1 MLDTLPL
8 YLTTKE
14 LADLIRVKERKVYDL
29 AAAGE
34 VPHSR
39 ATGKLLFPRDA
50 VLAWIERTG
59 DGADDETDR
68 PHVVLGSHDPL
79 LEWALRASEC
89 GLASLFD
96 GSLDGVRRF
105 AAREGVAAGMHI
117 PNDDGE
123 GWNSEEA
130 SRHFRFKPVVL
141 IGWAM
146 RRRGLILPQG
156 NPLKIRGLGDLIG
169 KRLARRQESAGSH
182 VLLQKQLARTGPG
195 FAEKIL
201 KGPLVRDER
210 EAAQAV
216 FSGEADV
223 VFGLETSAR
232 QSRLE
237 FLPVLN
243 ERFDLLVTRRDF
255 FEAPFQKLLTFART
269 EDFIDKAAQLGGYDI
284 HALGRVYFNG
294 H

>member
-1 MLDTLPL
+1 MLEDLPL

-29 AAAGE
+29 VATGD

-50 VLAWIERTG
+50 VLAWIERAGESSGG
-59 DGADDETDR
+59 DGPR
-68 PHVVLGSHDPL
+68 PPVIVGSHDPL
-79 LEWALRASEC
+79 LEWALRSSEC

-96 GSLDGVRRF
+96 GSLDGLRRF
-105 AAREGVAAGMHI
+105 AAAEGLAAGLHI
-117 PNDDGE
+117 PDDEGD
-123 GWNSEEA
+123 GWNRDVVLREFK
-130 SRHFRFKPVVL
+130 FRPVVL
-141 IGWAM
+141 ISWAM

-156 NPLKIRGLGDLIG
+156 NPLKIRGLGDLAG

-182 VLLQKQLARTGPG
+182 VLLTKQFAKLGPNFAERVLTGPM
-195 FAEKIL
+195 
-201 KGPLVRDER
+201 VRDER

-223 VFGLETSAR
+223 AFGLESSAR

-255 FEAPFQKLLTFART
+255 FEVPFQKLLAFSRSTAFA
-269 EDFIDKAAQLGGYDI
+269 DKAGQFGGYDI
-284 HALGRVYFNG
+284 RFAGQVQFNG
-294 H
+294 T